1 MQIRLQITAGPETG
15 RKVSL
20 KSGQIARIGRTEWAD
35 FSFPGDAALAE
46 VHFAVQCQSQG
57 ARVRLLAADQKL
69 LVNDQPV
76 TEADLKHGDRIQA
89 GKSTFT
95 LQFDGHA
102 EPVATTAAVA
112 VGGAVVAAGA
122 AAAAASAPE
131 PPKEPTAEEIAEYL
145 QLSEEV
151 KGVAKTVKTGPEL
164 VATLASKRKFVPA
177 IRVQAHL
184 LPKRHGVF
192 WGFLCVQAVFQGK
205 LPAKEQAAA
214 DAAEQ
219 WVRDPSEIRRY
230 ECEAAAEATT
240 YDLSGSWVATAA
252 FWSGGS
258 LTPPDQPEVPPD
270 ERLTGQALT
279 SALMIAAVHQD
290 PGQDADRYQLFLKT
304 AQQLAS
310 GAIPLPADRI

>member
-20 KSGQIARIGRTEWAD
+20 KSGQVARIGRTEWAD

-46 VHFAVQCQSQG
+46 VHFAVQCVAQG
-57 ARVRLLAADQKL
+57 ARIRLLAADQKL
-69 LVNDQPV
+69 QVNDQPV

-89 GKSTFT
+89 GESTFT
-95 LQFDGHA
+95 VQYDGHA
-102 EPVATTAAVA
+102 EPLTASATVV
-112 VGGAVVAAGA
+112 VGGAVAASAAAVVAAP
-122 AAAAASAPE
+122 APE
-131 PPKEPTAEEIAEYL
+131 PPKEPTAAEIAEYL

-164 VATLASKRKFVPA
+164 VAALAAKRKYVPA

-184 LPKRHGVF
+184 LPKRHGVW
-192 WGFLCVQAVFQGK
+192 WGFLCVQEVFQGK

-214 DAAEQ
+214 DAAEK
-219 WVRDPSEIRRY
+219 WVRDPSEVRRY
-230 ECEAAAEATT
+230 ECESAAEATT

-258 LTPPDQPEVPPD
+258 LTAPDQPEVPPD

-290 PGQDADRYQLFLKT
+290 PGQDEDRYKSFLKK
-304 AQQLAS
+304 AQQVAS
-310 GAIPLPADRI
+310 GAIPLPEDRP